1 MASLKQQQAVA
12 HIQTILWVIKK
23 KIPTFDIVVNKGDYM
38 DDLVYIFCSS
48 TVVTEGLKEIASM
61 QSKTPGLKGGI
72 CDHSQC

>member
-1 MASLKQQQAVA
+1 
-12 HIQTILWVIKK
+12 
-23 KIPTFDIVVNKGDYM
+23 M

-72 CDHSQC
+72 CDQSVLNQLKALNLIMSVVWRRFC

>member
-1 MASLKQQQAVA
+1 
-12 HIQTILWVIKK
+12 
-23 KIPTFDIVVNKGDYM
+23 M

-72 CDHSQC
+72 CDHGQC